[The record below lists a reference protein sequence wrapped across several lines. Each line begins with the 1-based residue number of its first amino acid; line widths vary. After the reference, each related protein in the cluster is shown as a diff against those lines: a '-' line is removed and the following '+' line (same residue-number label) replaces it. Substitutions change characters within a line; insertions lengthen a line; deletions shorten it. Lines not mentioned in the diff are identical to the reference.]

1 MFWGNRRIDH
11 QLYYPAEMVSLP
23 SSAMP
28 ILHASYWES
37 KDVGAF
43 ILRQFVRT
51 EESHA
56 FTAFSTSAA
65 ASSPLNLEMP
75 PVSWN
80 RRRTRFK
87 IVNLSANHHANDII
101 TVEGNDQIL
110 NARFCYGPMDLVA
123 LSREEV
129 MVFICPSGGE
139 W

>member
-1 MFWGNRRIDH
+1 MG
-11 QLYYPAEMVSLP
+11 S
-23 SSAMP
+23 
-28 ILHASYWES
+28 
-37 KDVGAF
+37 F
-43 ILRQFVRT
+43 ILRQFVRS

-65 ASSPLNLEMP
+65 ASSPLDVEMP
-75 PVSWN
+75 PAAWN

-87 IVNLSANHHANDII
+87 VVNLSPNHRANDVI

-110 NARFCYGPMDLVA
+110 HAKFCYGPMDLVA

-129 MVFICPSGGE
+129 LVFVCPSGGE